1 MEASPKKDVSFKEKV
16 SLKRDVSSL
25 YEAIGTD
32 RKNSQ
37 DPARNEGAKLL
48 DWLNGPHLSRKGIA

>member
-1 MEASPKKDVSFKEKV
+1 LRMEALSKKDVSFKEKV

-25 YEAIGTD
+25 YETIGTD

-37 DPARNEGAKLL
+37 DPVRNEDAKLL
-48 DWLNGPHLSRKGIA
+48 SWFV